1 MKIQPRERRRSEP
14 CLPPACQRDRSPRL
28 TSREMAL
35 DLILRRL
42 ANPGSGAA
50 DSQPHHDSLVPSL
63 SIRLRRRDPLTP
75 RRRFRSS
82 TFEQIRRFEERH
94 RAH

>member
-14 CLPPACQRDRSPRL
+14 CPQTCQRERSPRP
-28 TSREMAL
+28 TSRDMAL

-42 ANPGSGAA
+42 ASPHEG
-50 DSQPHHDSLVPSL
+50 SQPHHDSLDPGL

-75 RRRFRSS
+75 RRRVRSS

>member
-1 MKIQPRERRRSEP
+1 MKIQPRERRRSEE
-14 CLPPACQRDRSPRL
+14 PRQ
-28 TSREMAL
+28 MAL
-35 DLILRRL
+35 DLILSRL
-42 ANPGSGAA
+42 ARPGSAA
-50 DSQPHHDSLVPSL
+50 GPEPGREEPVPNL

-75 RRRFRSS
+75 RRRVRAS

>member
-1 MKIQPRERRRSEP
+1 MKIQPRERRRSEE
-14 CLPPACQRDRSPRL
+14 PRQ
-28 TSREMAL
+28 MAL
-35 DLILRRL
+35 DLILSRL
-42 ANPGSGAA
+42 ASPGSEAGPQDRQEELA
-50 DSQPHHDSLVPSL
+50 PSL

-75 RRRFRSS
+75 RRRVRPS